1 MPLYQ
6 LTKNHVS
13 SRLEGERVILDHKAG
28 KYFGL
33 NETGTLVWEMLQKNP
48 TDFETLKKRIMQEF
62 DVDEQTCAN
71 DLENLL
77 SDLLDEKL
85 VEKV

>member
-1 MPLYQ
+1 MPVYQ

-13 SRLEGERVILDHKAG
+13 SRLEGESVILDHKAG

-33 NETGTLVWEMLQKNP
+33 NETGTLVWEVLQKNP
-48 TDFETLKKRIMQEF
+48 ADFETLKNSIMEKF
-62 DVDEQTCAN
+62 DVDDQTCEN

-77 SDLLDEKL
+77 SDLIDEKL